1 MTTEIMSYEET
12 ISQVAK
18 ETGLPCELVKKT
30 YKSFWRAVKE
40 HIEALPLK
48 DNLSDE
54 EFLKLQPNVNI
65 PSIGKLYV
73 DLKRYKRVKKSFE
86 VRNYKIKETKKQD
99 NNAIKD

>member
-1 MTTEIMSYEET
+1 MSYEEI

-18 ETGLPCELVKKT
+18 ETGLSCELVRKI

-73 DLKRYKRVKKSFE
+73 DLKRYRGVKKSFE
-86 VRNYKIKETKKQD
+86 IRNYKIKETKKQD